1 MNIQD
6 DNLLQKP
13 KVYLPLP
20 IRNHVRALQNMSRM
34 EEARKKRKEEMDLT
48 DKRLDEVKQIV
59 PLY

>member
-6 DNLLQKP
+6 DNMLHKP

-34 EEARKKRKEEMDLT
+34 EEARKKRKEEMD
-48 DKRLDEVKQIV
+48 
-59 PLY
+59 